1 MRRRFVDQLAF
12 GGLPIADT
20 PINPKSKNSL
30 DELLSALL
38 ALYKNAYYREQ
49 LMQLLEKHI
58 KTDKKVTGRTGMDL
72 WSIFVLAQVRL
83 CLNLTYNSLH
93 NYANN
98 HATLRHLLGI
108 ETTWGFNRI
117 QFEYQQIYDN
127 VNLLNDKMLQ
137 QINELIVQFGRGE
150 VFKKKETAAPA
161 FKVR

>member
-12 GGLPIADT
+12 GGLPIGET
-20 PINPKSKNSL
+20 PINPKSKNNL
-30 DELLSALL
+30 DELLRALL
-38 ALYKNAYYREQ
+38 ALYNNASYREE

-58 KTDKKVTGRTGMDL
+58 IKGKQVTGRTGMDL

-108 ETTWGFNRI
+108 ETTWGFDRI
-117 QFEYQQIYDN
+117 QFEYQHIYDN
-127 VNLLNDKMLQ
+127 VNLLNEKMLLE
-137 QINELIVQFGRGE
+137 INELIVQFGRGK
-150 VFKKKETAAPA
+150 VLKKKNMS
-161 FKVR
+161 K